1 MLEAAEQS
9 RNRTIPSITIYNS
22 ISELDGCSYV
32 AYQYAD
38 VAFQALTTLMPQQDK
53 KRSIIIGPE

>member
-9 RNRTIPSITIYNS
+9 RNRTIPSIKIYNA
-22 ISELDGCSYV
+22 IDELDSRSYV

-38 VAFQALTTLMPQQDK
+38 TSFQALAMLLPGQD